1 MKTSRMV
8 SDDFKLLS
16 LNVRGLSNF
25 KKRRAVFTWCRKQK
39 ASIIFLQ
46 ETHSTID
53 KEKQW
58 KAEWGAPIE
67 FAHGSSNA
75 RGAAI
80 LLRNGFDCK
89 IKRTIVDPMGR
100 YIGINAEIKDENYLL
115 FNVYAPNN
123 DSQSAKFYEH
133 IVNVL
138 KKEDQIY
145 EDRIIIGGDFNCPL
159 NPSLDKMGGLLTT
172 RKKIVDQI
180 ENIQNIF
187 NVHDVWRIKHPNQ
200 KSFTWSQKSPFIF
213 CRLDYWLISDSLHDM
228 VANVD
233 IVSAIKTDHSAIT
246 LQLHKI
252 EEGVKGPGFWKMNT
266 SMLNDAAYVE
276 EVKKKILIWREEAK
290 EISDKRVIW
299 DWIKYNVRLFSIDY
313 SKRRAKANREEEEM
327 MQKKYQDAQA
337 KFEQNP
343 CVETRK
349 VLEECKMGLE
359 RFYDKK
365 TEGIIVRSR
374 ARWHEH
380 GEKSN
385 KYFLNLEKRNHTRKH
400 IRKLSLSG
408 VITTDHK
415 QILNSA
421 SDYYKNLYSSKSNLG
436 QHESFDSFFK
446 KLNIP
451 KLNEEQRTSC
461 EGLISREECKKAI
474 EMFENGKTPGND
486 GIPIE
491 FYKKLRDT

>member
-1 MKTSRMV
+1 MRV
-8 SDDFKLLS
+8 
-16 LNVRGLSNF
+16 
-25 KKRRAVFTWCRKQK
+25 
-39 ASIIFLQ
+39 ASGKWRVA
-46 ETHSTID
+46 SG
-53 KEKQW
+53 
-58 KAEWGAPIE
+58 EWRVASGE
-67 FAHGSSNA
+67 
-75 RGAAI
+75 
-80 LLRNGFDCK
+80 
-89 IKRTIVDPMGR
+89 
-100 YIGINAEIKDENYLL
+100 
-115 FNVYAPNN
+115 
-123 DSQSAKFYEH
+123 
-133 IVNVL
+133 
-138 KKEDQIY
+138 
-145 EDRIIIGGDFNCPL
+145 
-159 NPSLDKMGGLLTT
+159 
-172 RKKIVDQI
+172 
-180 ENIQNIF
+180 
-187 NVHDVWRIKHPNQ
+187 WR
-200 KSFTWSQKSPFIF
+200 
-213 CRLDYWLISDSLHDM
+213 
-228 VANVD
+228 VASGEWRVA
-233 IVSAIKTDHSAIT
+233 SGEWPADHSAIT

-276 EVKKKILIWREEAK
+276 DVKKKILIWREEAK

-436 QHESFDSFFK
+436 QHESFDSFF
-446 KLNIP
+446 
-451 KLNEEQRTSC
+451 
-461 EGLISREECKKAI
+461 
-474 EMFENGKTPGND
+474 
-486 GIPIE
+486 
-491 FYKKLRDT
+491 